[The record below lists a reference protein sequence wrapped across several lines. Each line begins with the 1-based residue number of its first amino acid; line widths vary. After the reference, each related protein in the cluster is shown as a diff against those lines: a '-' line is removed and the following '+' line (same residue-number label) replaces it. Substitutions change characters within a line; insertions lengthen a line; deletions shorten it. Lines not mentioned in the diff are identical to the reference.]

1 MVHELFAVLG
11 LRSGASKTDV
21 RQAYLRLAKQWHP
34 DSNKDPGAGA
44 KFKAISEAYE
54 KLKDGRATLQKK
66 LLNILWSSPDFKVQ
80 RSAPFTLARPFSST
94 LRTAPSSSPP
104 STRTAGLLSK

>member
-1 MVHELFAVLG
+1 MESGSTRFGVVTQEMVHELFAVLG

-44 KFKAISEAYE
+44 KFKAISEAFVDY
-54 KLKDGRATLQKK
+54 RALPG
-66 LLNILWSSPDFKVQ
+66 SP
-80 RSAPFTLARPFSST
+80 
-94 LRTAPSSSPP
+94 
-104 STRTAGLLSK
+104 GLSC